1 MIMSK
6 TLTIVV
12 TCRNEEGNIDA
23 TINTIFNANKNF
35 GYGLDIIIVNDG
47 SVDKTLEKALSL
59 QSGHENIR
67 VINHKNDPK
76 GLGTSFLKG
85 LILAKG
91 EYFTLFP
98 GDNQITEDYMV
109 SLFSKAGVADL
120 VLSYP
125 KNSEIRPLK
134 RRIFSNLFV
143 KINNLLF
150 GLNLKYYNGPAI
162 FKTELL
168 QDIDAVSRFFSYHA
182 EAVTKFIKKGH
193 SYVEVGGLLKERD
206 YGVSTALKF
215 YNFVGVILG
224 TIILLLDV
232 YYMKRNIYNK
242 KPNCLGEI

>member
-1 MIMSK
+1 MSK
-6 TLTIVV
+6 ILTIVV
-12 TCRNEEGNIDA
+12 ACRNEEGNIEA
-23 TINTIFNANKNF
+23 TIDTIFKANKSF
-35 GYGLDIIIVNDG
+35 GYELDIIIVNDG
-47 SVDKTLEKALSL
+47 SVDKTLEKVLDL
-59 QSGHENIR
+59 QSKYRNIR
-67 VINHKNDPK
+67 VINHKEDPK
-76 GLGTSFLKG
+76 GLGASFLKG

-109 SLFSKAGVADL
+109 SLFSKIGVADL

-125 KNSEIRPLK
+125 KNPEIRPLK

-168 QDIDAVSRFFSYHA
+168 RDIDTVSRFFSYHA
-182 EAVTKFIKKGH
+182 EAVTKFIKKG
-193 SYVEVGGLLKERD
+193 YNYIQVGGLLKERD
-206 YGVSTALKF
+206 YGASTALKF
-215 YNFVGVILG
+215 YNFVGVVLG

-232 YYMKRNIYNK
+232 YYMKRDIYNK
-242 KPNCLGEI
+242 KPNCLEDL